1 MQNGKPEK
9 DAILTGDGLKKER
22 FKKKESSI
30 GIFFHAQ
37 AVNY

>member
-22 FKKKESSI
+22 FKKKKKKE
-30 GIFFHAQ
+30 
-37 AVNY
+37 V